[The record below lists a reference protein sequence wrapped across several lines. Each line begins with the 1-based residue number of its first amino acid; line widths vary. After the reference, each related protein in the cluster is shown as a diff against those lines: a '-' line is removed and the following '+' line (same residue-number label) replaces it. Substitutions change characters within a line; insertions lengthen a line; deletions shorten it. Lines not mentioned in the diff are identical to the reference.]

1 MTASDQAGHEQT
13 PSGEQGMM
21 EDEAVQWL
29 LLQRAGDMS
38 ADQWDEFTH
47 WLEAD
52 PRHADMFDIL
62 VQADEPLDALDADS
76 AVAAPASTQAAND
89 NWIGR
94 IVPWAMAT
102 AAALVLAI
110 FVFNPM
116 SEPQYTRLATAP
128 GERQT
133 IALSD
138 AITMTLNGS
147 SSVSLEEGTVNV
159 EVLDGEVAFAINSE
173 EPSPLRVKVADLVLT
188 DYGTV
193 FNVTLDN
200 ERLRVAVAEGIVAI
214 NPDSEVIAINAGEMA
229 EQEIGSDVLTTSE
242 IAPETVATWRVG
254 RLEFDDTPA
263 PEAVAQMARS
273 TGAEIVLSQR
283 LINARLT
290 GSIMI
295 PEDDEEAVTDLA
307 SFIGGNVR
315 QDGDLW
321 YIE

>member
-1 MTASDQAGHEQT
+1 MTASDTAGHEQT
-13 PSGEQGMM
+13 PTGEQGMM

-38 ADQWDEFTH
+38 ADQWDEFTR

-52 PRHADMFDIL
+52 PRHPDVYDAL
-62 VQADEPLDALDADS
+62 VHADEPLDALN
-76 AVAAPASTQAAND
+76 VERAATALASPEAAND

-94 IVPWAMAT
+94 IVPWALAT

-116 SEPQYTRLATAP
+116 SEPQYSRLATAP

-147 SSVSLEEGTVNV
+147 SSVSLEEGTANV
-159 EVLDGEVAFAINSE
+159 EVLDGEVAFAIHSE
-173 EPSPLRVKVADLVLT
+173 EPSPLRVQVADLVLT

-193 FNVTLDN
+193 FNVTLND

-214 NPDSEVIAINAGEMA
+214 NPDSEVIEINAGEMA

-263 PEAVAQMARS
+263 PEAVAQMTRS
-273 TGAEIVLSQR
+273 TGAEIVLSER
-283 LINARLT
+283 LMPARLT
-290 GSIMI
+290 GSILI
-295 PEDDEEAVTDLA
+295 PEDDEEAVTALA
-307 SFIGGNVR
+307 SFIGGSVR
-315 QDGDLW
+315 QEDDLW

>member
-1 MTASDQAGHEQT
+1 MTSSDQAGHEQT
-13 PSGEQGMM
+13 PSGEQGKM

-38 ADQWDEFTH
+38 ADQWDEFTR

-52 PRHADMFDIL
+52 PRHPDVFDAL
-62 VQADEPLDALDADS
+62 VEADEPLDTLDAES
-76 AVAAPASTQAAND
+76 AAAALAAPQAAND

-94 IVPWAMAT
+94 IVPWALAT

-110 FVFNPM
+110 FVFNPA

-147 SSVSLEEGTVNV
+147 SSVSLEEGTANV
-159 EVLDGEVAFAINSE
+159 EVLSGEVAFAINSE
-173 EPSPLRVKVADLVLT
+173 EPSPLRVRVDDLVLT

-193 FNVTLDN
+193 FNVLLNDQ
-200 ERLRVAVAEGIVAI
+200 RLRVAVGEGVVAI
-214 NPDSEVIAINAGEMA
+214 NPDSDPVAIEAGQMA
-229 EQEIGSDVLTTSE
+229 EKAIGDETITTTA

-263 PEAVAQMARS
+263 PEAVAQMQRS
-273 TGAEIVLSQR
+273 TGLEIVLSDN
-283 LINARLT
+283 LAGARLT
-290 GSIMI
+290 GSILV
-295 PEDDEEAVTDLA
+295 PESDEEAVGALA
-307 SFIGGNVR
+307 DFIGGTVR
-315 QDGDLW
+315 QEDELW